1 MTIWEWL
8 SYFGIPTLIVGG
20 MFTYF
25 ASKIK
30 KIKKEDDA
38 IKKGIQALLR
48 AEMISS
54 YNKYNDLGYAPIYA
68 KESFENVYQ
77 NYHALGLNGVM
88 DEIRRTFMELPTEKP
103 KAEAPKEED

>member
-1 MTIWEWL
+1 MTVWEWL
-8 SYFGIPTLIVGG
+8 SFFGIPTVIFGAT
-20 MFTYF
+20 FTYF

-54 YNKYNDLGYAPIYA
+54 YNKYNELGYAPIYA

-88 DEIRRTFMELPTEKP
+88 DEIRKTFMELPTDKP
-103 KAEAPKEED
+103 KAETPVNEN